1 LFDLGKYD
9 DAIVDQDLA
18 ISLSEKGDVIAHC
31 AKADMLRILGRFD
44 DALSTLGLA
53 RRAATTRLP
62 LDMVRSRVFRDRGNF
77 DASRGVLEDLG
88 KVYPKDVGSRIA
100 LAELDRKEG
109 LFDTALEKFLILE
122 KNEAGGRPSR
132 NSMAATFG
140 ALGEYEK
147 AISYL
152 PIRSTSTRSD
162 WVAQHIRAMI
172 TMKSGDYTTAAA
184 LLTEGLESVSGL
196 VTAGTAAMIAAL
208 RVHASLIDNAQA
220 RARELLL
227 DIPEVGNSPLVA
239 RYISALRE
247 ACFERH
253 VDDRGVSDAE
263 WSMFMG
269 MAA

>member
-1 LFDLGKYD
+1 
-9 DAIVDQDLA
+9 
-18 ISLSEKGDVIAHC
+18 
-31 AKADMLRILGRFD
+31 
-44 DALSTLGLA
+44 
-53 RRAATTRLP
+53 
-62 LDMVRSRVFRDRGNF
+62 
-77 DASRGVLEDLG
+77 
-88 KVYPKDVGSRIA
+88 
-100 LAELDRKEG
+100 
-109 LFDTALEKFLILE
+109 
-122 KNEAGGRPSR
+122 
-132 NSMAATFG
+132 
-140 ALGEYEK
+140 
-147 AISYL
+147 
-152 PIRSTSTRSD
+152 
-162 WVAQHIRAMI
+162 MI

-184 LLTEGLESVSGL
+184 LLTEGLESCPWAQERPYFASALATLRLKLRDVPAALEALESVSGL